1 MSLKSL
7 FLVLA
12 LVLCSIVQPLIAQP
26 KELKY
31 SIADPKAKANVQSV
45 YHKGLA
51 YNYLVYYP
59 DDYFTDTTKTYP
71 FLLFLHGRS
80 LTGNN
85 LEMIK
90 SYGVIYEAI
99 RGRKLP
105 FVVVAPQ
112 SRGGGWDSHKLMDLV
127 RYAQSK
133 YRVDSCRTYVTGM
146 SMGGYGAW
154 HLAGDYPDKFAAV
167 APVCGGGNPK
177 HASNLVNVPTWVFHG
192 SKDRAVPISESTK
205 MVDAILAKNGNKIK
219 FTVYKQYGHSE
230 LAHVYNLDELYDWFL
245 KFELP

>member
-1 MSLKSL
+1 MYLRL
-7 FLVLA
+7 VFFCFLVFFLSG
-12 LVLCSIVQPLIAQP
+12 LEAQP
-26 KELKY
+26 RTLKY
-31 SIADPKAKANVQSV
+31 SVADPKAKANVQAV
-45 YHKGLA
+45 YNRNLP

-59 DDYFTDTTKTYP
+59 EDYFERPDKKYP

-90 SYGVIYEAI
+90 RYGVIYEAL

-112 SRGGGWDSHKLMDLV
+112 SRGGGWDSHKLMQV
-127 RYAQSK
+127 VNYAQSK
-133 YRVDSCRTYVTGM
+133 YRVDTCRSYVTGM

-154 HLAGDYPDKFAAV
+154 HLAGDYPHRFAAV

-177 HASNLVNVPTWVFHG
+177 QAKNLVDMPTWVFHG
-192 SKDRAVPISESTK
+192 AKDRAVPISESTK
-205 MVDAILAKNGNKIK
+205 MVDALVALKSSSVK
-219 FTVYKQYGHSE
+219 FTIYKQYGHSE
-230 LAHVYNLDELYDWFL
+230 LAHVYNLDELYEWFL